1 MATATIEYWFICTPY
16 DGKTTATS
24 LEESTKD
31 IAFCS
36 KLKLPDFKV
45 GTLDS
50 LMGLMDE
57 LTKLESSTEVVL
69 KKVAQ
74 QLGENLKHE
83 SEGNITENYVAAR
96 MPLDEYL
103 TKFQWDA
110 AKFPIRQ
117 PLPNIAEMIGKQV
130 AQIEQDLKV
139 KSSQFSTIR
148 NQVEAITRKST
159 GSLLTR
165 SLHDI
170 VRKEQF
176 VLDSEYIQ
184 TVLIVV
190 PKSLNSDWHNSYE
203 KLTDMIVPRSCIEIT
218 NDSEHYLYAITLFT
232 KVIDEFKTRAREK
245 KFIMRDF
252 KYDEEGMLKEKLE
265 FKKLEQ
271 DLKNQK
277 GPLLRWLRINFGEVF
292 IAQIHIKILRLF
304 VESVIRYGP
313 TADLNANT
321 VRLPVKKQKKVRD
334 ILNNLYS
341 HLDTSVGNIS
351 LADVQDIPGL
361 NLMGQEYYTYVFC
374 KLVMDFIPK

>member
-1 MATATIEYWFICTPY
+1 MEA
-16 DGKTTATS
+16 
-24 LEESTKD
+24 
-31 IAFCS
+31 
-36 KLKLPDFKV
+36 
-45 GTLDS
+45 
-50 LMGLMDE
+50 
-57 LTKLESSTEVVL
+57 VL
-69 KKVAQ
+69 
-74 QLGENLKHE
+74 
-83 SEGNITENYVAAR
+83 R
-96 MPLDEYL
+96 
-103 TKFQWDA
+103 
-110 AKFPIRQ
+110 R
-117 PLPNIAEMIGKQV
+117 
-130 AQIEQDLKV
+130 
-139 KSSQFSTIR
+139 
-148 NQVEAITRKST
+148 ST

-218 NDSEHYLYAITLFT
+218 SDSEHYMYAITLFA
-232 KVIDEFKTRAREK
+232 KVIDEFKARAREK

-252 KYDEEGMLKEKLE
+252 KYDEEGMLKEKQE

-271 DLKNQK
+271 ELKVQK

-292 IAQIHIKILRLF
+292 IAQVHLKILRLF

-313 TADLNANT
+313 TTALNANLLQLST
-321 VRLPVKKQKKVRD
+321 KKQKKVRE
-334 ILNNLYS
+334 ILTNMYS
-341 HLDTSVGNIS
+341 YLDSSVGS
-351 LADVQDIPGL
+351 VSMAEALEVPGL